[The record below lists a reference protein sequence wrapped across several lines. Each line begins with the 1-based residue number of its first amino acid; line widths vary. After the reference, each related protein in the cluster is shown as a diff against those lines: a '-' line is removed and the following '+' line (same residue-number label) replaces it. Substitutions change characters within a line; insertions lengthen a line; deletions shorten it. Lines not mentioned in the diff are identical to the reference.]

1 MRFLIISG
9 MSGAGKTRAADI
21 LEDMDYYC
29 VDNMP
34 AALLPKLAEFCM
46 GMGGRYE
53 KVALVTDIRDKD
65 GVDTIFASLDQL
77 WDLGCDYQILFM
89 EADLQTIV
97 NRYKES
103 RRPHPL
109 QAEAG
114 SLEAAVRLE
123 SRRLDR
129 LRTNADFVIN
139 TSGLTLGMLQAE
151 IYKRFMG
158 AEAERTIHVSVISFG
173 FKYGIPIEADM
184 VLDARFLP
192 NPYYVEA
199 LRDKTGLDREVYDYV
214 FQHGAS
220 REFLQHINRLIA
232 FLLPQ
237 YVEEGKSNFTI
248 AVGCTGGHHRS
259 VAVAKALAE
268 TIRTLGYSAELVNR
282 DMEK

>member
-1 MRFLIISG
+1 
-9 MSGAGKTRAADI
+9 
-21 LEDMDYYC
+21 
-29 VDNMP
+29 
-34 AALLPKLAEFCM
+34 M

-53 KVALVTDIRDKD
+53 KVALVTDIRDKE
-65 GVDTIFASLDQL
+65 GVDAIFSALDQL
-77 WDLGCDYQILFM
+77 WELGCDYEILFM
-89 EADLQTIV
+89 EADLPTIV
-97 NRYKES
+97 KRYKES

-114 SLEAAVRLE
+114 SLEAAVNLE

-139 TSGLTLGMLQAE
+139 TSNLTLGMLQAE

-158 AEAERTIHVSVISFG
+158 SETERTLDVTVMSFG

-199 LRDKTGLDREVYDYV
+199 LREKTGLDSEVRDYI
-214 FQHGAS
+214 FQHS
-220 REFLQHINRLIA
+220 TSQEFLQHLNRLLA

-237 YVEEGKSNFTI
+237 YVEEGKSGLTI
-248 AVGCTGGHHRS
+248 AVGCTGGRHRS
-259 VAVAKALAE
+259 VAVAAALAE
-268 TIRTLGYSAELVNR
+268 TIRTLGHSAELVNR

>member
-9 MSGAGKTRAADI
+9 MSGAGKTRAADV

-34 AALLPKLAEFCM
+34 AALLPKLAEFCI

-65 GVDTIFASLDQL
+65 GVDAIFSSLDQL
-77 WDLGCDYQILFM
+77 RDLGCDYRILFM
-89 EADLQTIV
+89 EADLPTIV
-97 NRYKES
+97 KRYKES

-129 LRTNADFVIN
+129 LRTNADYVIN
-139 TSGLTLGMLQAE
+139 TSNLTLGMLKSE
-151 IYKRFMG
+151 ICKRFPG
-158 AEAERTIHVSVISFG
+158 SEAERKLDVTVISFG
-173 FKYGIPIEADM
+173 FKYGIPIESDM

-199 LRDKTGLDREVYDYV
+199 LRNMTGLDRDVYDYV
-214 FQHGAS
+214 FQNAAS
-220 REFLQHINRLIA
+220 QEFLQHLNRLLA

-237 YVEEGKSNFTI
+237 YIEEGKSGFTV
-248 AVGCTGGHHRS
+248 AVGCTGGRHRS

-268 TIRTLGYSAELVNR
+268 MIRTLGYSAELVNR
-282 DMEK
+282 DIEK

>member
-1 MRFLIISG
+1 MKFLIISG
-9 MSGAGKTRAADI
+9 MSGGGKTRAADV

-53 KVALVTDIRDKD
+53 KVALVTDIRDKE
-65 GVDTIFASLDQL
+65 GVDAIFRALEQL
-77 WDLGCDYQILFM
+77 HELGCDYQILFM

-97 NRYKES
+97 RRYKET

-109 QAEAG
+109 QMEAG
-114 SLEAAVRLE
+114 GLEAAVKLE
-123 SRRLDR
+123 SQRLDR
-129 LRTNADFVIN
+129 LRKNADFVIN

-151 IYKRFMG
+151 IYKHFMG
-158 AEAERTIHVSVISFG
+158 DEGERKLDVTVMSFG

-192 NPYYVEA
+192 NPYYEEA
-199 LRDKTGLDREVYDYV
+199 LRGLTGMDQPVRDFI
-214 FQHGAS
+214 FQNFVTQ
-220 REFLQHINRLIA
+220 EFMRLLEQLID

-237 YVEEGKSNFTI
+237 YVEEGKQGLTI
-248 AVGCTGGHHRS
+248 AVGCTGGRHRS
-259 VAVAKALAE
+259 VAVAAELADVVE
-268 TIRTLGYSAELVNR
+268 KQGHSAVLVNR
-282 DMEK
+282 DIDK

>member
-1 MRFLIISG
+1 MKFLIISG
-9 MSGAGKTRAADI
+9 MSGAGKTRAADV

-53 KVALVTDIRDKD
+53 NVALVTDIRDKD
-65 GVDTIFASLDQL
+65 GVDAIFASLDQL
-77 WDLGCDYQILFM
+77 WGLGCDYQILFM
-89 EADLQTIV
+89 EADLPTIV

-114 SLEAAVRLE
+114 SLEGAVQLE

-129 LRTNADFVIN
+129 LRINADFVIN
-139 TSGLTLGMLQAE
+139 TSGMTLSMLQSE

-158 AEAERTIHVSVISFG
+158 DTAERKLNVTLMSFG

-192 NPYYVEA
+192 NPYYVEG
-199 LRDKTGLDREVYDYV
+199 LREKTGMDREVYDFIFGYKSA
-214 FQHGAS
+214 Q
-220 REFLQHINRLIA
+220 EFLQHMNRLFA

-237 YVEEGKSNFTI
+237 YVEEGKSSFTV
-248 AVGCTGGHHRS
+248 AVGCTGGRHRS
-259 VAVAKALAE
+259 VAVALALTE
-268 TIRTLGYSAELVNR
+268 MIRTLGHSAELVNR
-282 DMEK
+282 DLDK